1 MQIDRAKQ
9 FMPFAALKGFNEAL
23 LEKEKIK
30 VDKIYL
36 CEDAINEIDNT
47 LQRLK
52 IGVMIKVVYYKNGEY
67 IEQTGLVSKIKNDH
81 FYIVKEKIYYNNLYK
96 IEVIK

>member
-36 CEDAINEIDNT
+36 CEDAIILIDNI
-47 LQRLK
+47 LKSLK
-52 IGVMIKVVYYKNGEY
+52 IGF
-67 IEQTGLVSKIKNDH
+67 LA
-81 FYIVKEKIYYNNLYK
+81 
-96 IEVIK
+96 

>member
-36 CEDAINEIDNT
+36 CEDAIILINNT
-47 LQRLK
+47 LKSLK
-52 IGVMIKVVYYKNGEY
+52 IGDMVKVVYYKNDEY
-67 IEQTGLVSKIKNDH
+67 IELTGLVSKIKNDH
-81 FYIVKEKIYYNNLYK
+81 FYIVKEKIYYNKLYK
-96 IEVIK
+96 LEVIR